1 MARFPYHTW
10 VFRNRLDSWIGT
22 FLDLFLLVRV
32 LALFVHLENAFAA
45 TKVPPMTLAS
55 ISTIEYH
62 RDKYHF
68 WPAFW
73 TICYANHLH
82 HVSIM
87 AKFVNLFFH
96 ENLSWFWSQ
105 YALLFVS
112 ITVLQDILGSSP
124 MHVSVPWTTLIH
136 HLFQQILATC
146 RVNTAFSQPCK
157 AIPKTLPVEEHMIIA
172 RLIRPG
178 RTLSYAGVAL
188 SETNP
193 VLWEDATVV
202 FLGFLC
208 SISTL
213 YLFEKKGID
222 HGPCRKPWG
231 DANICLLHICPNTT
245 FFSICFMDASWISC
259 FNSPV
264 T

>member
-1 MARFPYHTW
+1 MNNISDQLVEPFVMLITYIMSQ
-10 VFRNRLDSWIGT
+10 SWRSLWI
-22 FLDLFLLVRV
+22 F
-32 LALFVHLENAFAA
+32 
-45 TKVPPMTLAS
+45 
-55 ISTIEYH
+55 
-62 RDKYHF
+62 
-68 WPAFW
+68 
-73 TICYANHLH
+73 
-82 HVSIM
+82 
-87 AKFVNLFFH
+87 FFH

-124 MHVSVPWTTLIH
+124 MHVPVPWTTLIH
-136 HLFQQILATC
+136 HVFQQILATC

-222 HGPCRKPWG
+222 HWPCRKPWG
-231 DANICLLHICPNTT
+231 DANMFATNLSQHNVFFNMFYGCFMMLHVLILQWLNLQHPSESPK
-245 FFSICFMDASWISC
+245 FSIQLVQVGWTLWTSRGSRCSLALWTASMDGSLTAWL
-259 FNSPV
+259 V
-264 T
+264 

>member
-1 MARFPYHTW
+1 MLITYIMSQSWRSLWIFFYHQD
-10 VFRNRLDSWIGT
+10 F
-22 FLDLFLLVRV
+22 
-32 LALFVHLENAFAA
+32 
-45 TKVPPMTLAS
+45 
-55 ISTIEYH
+55 
-62 RDKYHF
+62 
-68 WPAFW
+68 
-73 TICYANHLH
+73 
-82 HVSIM
+82 
-87 AKFVNLFFH
+87 
-96 ENLSWFWSQ
+96 SWFWSQ

-124 MHVSVPWTTLIH
+124 MHVEVPWTTLIH

-202 FLGFLC
+202 CLGFLC

-213 YLFEKKGID
+213 YLFEKKVID
-222 HGPCRKPWG
+222 HWPCRKPCS
-231 DANICLLHICPNTT
+231 DANMFATNLSQHNV
-245 FFSICFMDASWISC
+245 FFNMFYGCFMMLQWISC
-259 FNSPV
+259 LFSSDLTLTAPIRFSPFQHPAGPGGLNSLNVQRLKMFFGSLNSINGWKLNSTAGGDGDGRPLM
-264 T
+264 